1 MDKIKKYQTILKKFL
16 QSQAETLVP
25 TTPKIEYQVIVD
37 TENNHF
43 QLVMTGWDVKD
54 HFIYSVLFH
63 FDIKPNGK
71 IWILVNNTDMLVGEE
86 LIERGVL
93 KSDIVLGFH
102 SEMVRPHT
110 GYAVA

>member
-1 MDKIKKYQTILKKFL
+1 MDKIKKYQSIIKKL
-16 QSQAETLVP
+16 LHEQANSLALV
-25 TTPKIEYQVIVD
+25 PKIEYQVISD

-43 QLVMTGWDVKD
+43 QLVMTGWNVKD
-54 HFIYSVLFH
+54 HFVYSVLFH

-71 IWILVNNTDMLVGEE
+71 VWILVNNTDVMVAEQ
-86 LIERGVL
+86 LIEYGVS

>member
-1 MDKIKKYQTILKKFL
+1 MDKIKKYQTIIKKL
-16 QSQAETLVP
+16 LHEQANSLALM
-25 TTPKIEYQVIVD
+25 PKIEYQVISD

-43 QLVMTGWDVKD
+43 QLVMTGWNAKD
-54 HFIYSVLFH
+54 HFVYAVLFH

-71 IWILVNNTDMLVGEE
+71 VWILVNNTDVFVAEQM
-86 LIERGVL
+86 IERGVL

>member
-1 MDKIKKYQTILKKFL
+1 MDKIKKYQSIIKKFL
-16 QSQAETLVP
+16 QSQATILVP
-25 TTPKIEYQVIVD
+25 TVPKIEYQVITD
-37 TENNHF
+37 NENNHF
-43 QLVMTGWDVKD
+43 QLVMTGWDAKD
-54 HFIYSVLFH
+54 HFVYSVLFH

-71 IWILVNNTDMLVGEE
+71 VWILVNNTDMLVAEE
-86 LIERGVL
+86 LVERGIL

>member
-1 MDKIKKYQTILKKFL
+1 MDKVKKYQNIIKKLL
-16 QSQAETLVP
+16 QEQAHILVP
-25 TTPKIEYQVIVD
+25 TQPRIEYQIVSD

-43 QLVMTGWDVKD
+43 QLVMTGWNSKD
-54 HFIYSVLFH
+54 HFVYSVLFH

-71 IWILVNNTDMLVGEE
+71 IWILVNNTDSLVAEE
-86 LIERGVL
+86 LMERGVL

>member
-1 MDKIKKYQTILKKFL
+1 MDKIKKYQGIIKNFL
-16 QSQAETLVP
+16 RSQADILTPTL
-25 TTPKIEYQVIVD
+25 PKIEYQVIID
-37 TENNHF
+37 SENNHY
-43 QLVMTGWDVKD
+43 QLVMTGWDAKD
-54 HFIYSVLFH
+54 HFVYSVLFH

-71 IWILVNNTDMLVGEE
+71 VWILVNNTDMLVAEE
-86 LIERGVL
+86 LVERGVL